1 MKKATA
7 LLALMVF
14 MITGTAFAAGATNAT
29 KGAGTTNA
37 TKHEGKSRPPKFE
50 ECDKDKDGSL
60 TLEEFTACYPRSA
73 EKFAAI
79 DANSDGKVT
88 KDEVKAHRAERKQ
101 ERAAKHAGKNATK
114 KEAPA
119 Q

>member
-14 MITGTAFAAGATNAT
+14 MMTGTAFAAGTTNAT
-29 KGAGTTNA
+29 KGAGTTNSS
-37 TKHEGKSRPPKFE
+37 KSEAKAPKFE
-50 ECDKDKDGSL
+50 ECDKDKDDAL
-60 TLEEFTACYPRSA
+60 TLEEFTACYPHMA
-73 EKFAAI
+73 EKFAAM

-88 KDEVKAHRAERKQ
+88 KDEVKAYRAEHKQ
-101 ERAAKHAGKNATK
+101 EKATKHTGKNATK